1 MKSRRLSYRHTL
13 RAVPLIIA
21 ATLPGA
27 MLAQEGSATAID
39 LKFQPPAIPPEM
51 ICVAREPDA
60 VTTAMW
66 ASWDQ
71 GALPDISPT
80 LVKRDIRRLQQINPV
95 RWLDT
100 IEVMIDRLADADP
113 GFAGTNALVA
123 RIAAMEA
130 AGNFAGLRDQ
140 QLVVELANE
149 ADSLS
154 PRLKNVLAR
163 LIRDGIGIARDI
175 DQANALLLEA
185 GYAGNA
191 DALLTLSQMVL
202 DGEAPEGWDV
212 PVELAVTMAFG
223 SLVGEL
229 NETICDRTARI
240 AREYHNGDIVRR
252 NTQLAH
258 DWFRFT
264 ADLGDA
270 NAAWKVVEYHMQA
283 EGFDKDNDILLRY
296 LRQASDAGLPYAQIE
311 LGRLYE
317 TGALVEQDLDQAY
330 ALFQA
335 AATSGQRAGLTRVAL
350 FLEVYEDLYPNRE
363 AERTAAM
370 RALAEFDDAPGWV
383 FTRLAQ
389 IEIAEQGRWAG
400 QADAMALFE
409 RAAELE
415 DTEGIAELATMLIAQ
430 RDPLSFERAVDLLS
444 KTVSTLGGI
453 TPTKNLY
460 GAFMCQA
467 IDSPRLAEA
476 EYWRLQE
483 AATASAN
490 LELSAQQV
498 ISLNAEESPLMI
510 ATLQSQALYGRPTS
524 LARYL
529 KFLESSPDSS
539 PELQAFW
546 DDYSGQFPDV
556 LRALAKLEFE
566 LAENP
571 QQRLV
576 AFDLLRREYQRSGAD
591 AALELAQ
598 ALLDYQSDTEV
609 GMTQVLAMLEEPAQ
623 AGEGAAIKLIASLA
637 TDDPT
642 GARTYADYADVI
654 AANGD
659 FDALVFAIPHVAS
672 MERDVY
678 LARAISAMP
687 CDYKNVME
695 MANLSQTIGDI
706 EQEAQWMQI
715 AEQLVGNNAW
725 AMVDLA
731 ERHVEMGTPEGLV
744 NGVSLFEA
752 AFAQGDE
759 TAARGLFTLSLDP
772 TTAGYDPDRAAT
784 MLQSAMVGAEQALL
798 PAYLGRYRRA
808 DPATQAVISAK
819 VNMPDAYLLAANSGD
834 VFAMRTYAMHL
845 RETAANAADL
855 SESTRWLSQA
865 AEGGDTT
872 AMAEFGYALAF
883 GIGTPAAPDDALIWL
898 ERAADSGSEKARAI
912 TSLINLQDGT

>member
-1 MKSRRLSYRHTL
+1 MKSRRLSYRQTL
-13 RAVPLIIA
+13 RALPLIIA
-21 ATLPGA
+21 ATLPCV
-27 MLAQEGSATAID
+27 LQAQQVGATAVE
-39 LKFQPPAIPPEM
+39 LEFRPPNITPEM

-60 VTTAMW
+60 VTVAAW
-66 ASWDQ
+66 EDWDRTR
-71 GALPDISPT
+71 LPDVSPT
-80 LVKRDIRRLQQINPV
+80 LVKRDIRRLQQIDPV

-100 IEVMIDRLADADP
+100 IEVIIDRLADADP

-123 RIAAMEA
+123 RITAMEA
-130 AGNFAGLRDQ
+130 ASDFAGLRDQ
-140 QLVVELANE
+140 QLVVQLANE

-163 LIRDGIGIARDI
+163 LIRDGIGIERDI
-175 DQANALLLEA
+175 DRANTLLLEA

-191 DALLTLSQMVL
+191 DALLSLSKMVL
-202 DGEAPEGWDV
+202 EGDAPAGWDV
-212 PVELAVTMAFG
+212 PVDLAVTMAFG

-240 AREYHNGDIVRR
+240 AREYHNGEIVQ
-252 NTQLAH
+252 NDAQLAH

-270 NAAWKVVEYHMQA
+270 NAAWKVVEYHMRA
-283 EGFDKDNDILLRY
+283 EGFEKDNDQLLRY

-317 TGALVEQDLDQAY
+317 TGALVEKDLDRAF

-335 AATSGQRAGLTRVAL
+335 AAASGQRAGLTRVAL
-350 FLEVYEDLYPNRE
+350 FLEVHADQYPNRE

-400 QADAMALFE
+400 QTEAMALFE

-415 DTEGIAELATMLIAQ
+415 DTEGISELATMLIAQ
-430 RDPLSFERAVDLLS
+430 RDPQSFERAVDLLS

-453 TPTKNLY
+453 TPTKSLY

-467 IDSPRLAEA
+467 HDSPRLAEA

-498 ISLNAEESPLMI
+498 ISLNAQENPQMI

-529 KFLESSPDSS
+529 KYLEFSPDTT

-546 DDYSGQFPDV
+546 ADYSGQFPDV

-571 QQRLV
+571 EQRVV
-576 AFDLLRREYQRSGAD
+576 AFDLLRREYRRSGAG

-598 ALLDYQSDTEV
+598 AILDYQSDTEV
-609 GMTQVLAMLEEPAQ
+609 GITQVKALLEGPAR
-623 AGEGAAIKLIASLA
+623 AGQGAAIKLIATLEE
-637 TDDPT
+637 DDPT
-642 GARTYADYADVI
+642 GARTYAAFADVI

-659 FDALVFAIPHVAS
+659 FDALVFAVPHVAS
-672 MERDVY
+672 LERDVY
-678 LARAISAMP
+678 LARAISVMP
-687 CDYKNVME
+687 CDYKNVMA
-695 MANLSQTIGDI
+695 MADLSQVIGDTA
-706 EQEAQWMQI
+706 QENQWMQI
-715 AEQLVGNNAW
+715 AQELVGGNVW

-731 ERHVEMGTPEGLV
+731 ERHVEIGTPESIL
-744 NGVSLFEA
+744 NGVALFEA

-759 TAARGLFTLSLDP
+759 TAARGLFALAVDP
-772 TTAGYDPDRAAT
+772 ATAGYDPEHAAA
-784 MLQSAMVGAEQALL
+784 MLQDAMVGTNQSVL
-798 PAYLGRYRRA
+798 PGYLGRYRRA
-808 DPATQAVISAK
+808 DSATQAVIAAK
-819 VNMPDAYLLAANSGD
+819 VDMPAAYRIAANSGD

-845 RETAANAADL
+845 RETAATAADL
-855 SESTRWLSQA
+855 TQSTQWLAQA

-883 GIGTPAAPDDALIWL
+883 GIGIPAEPDDALIWL
-898 ERAADSGSEKARAI
+898 ERAADNGSEKARAI